1 MAFVKLTQPDGTA
14 VILNTDHVVQC
25 AATPQGGPGAG
36 PPGANTRI
44 SYVNKEYQDVTETID
59 TVDQRLKFH

>member
-1 MAFVKLTQPDGTA
+1 MAFVKLTRPGGTT

-25 AATPQGGPGAG
+25 APAPEGGAGSG

-44 SYVNKEYQDVTETID
+44 TYVTGGHQDVVETIE
-59 TVDQRLKFH
+59 TVEQRFKIH